1 MSSAMKLTLIFKRN
15 SLKSIELQNV
25 LIPNNLRVTGNELA
39 KRIKFSNGIGK
50 SLPPNRST
58 TIKEFKLRNEGN
70 ISQNFMRSLGN
81 NCKEKYSNEF
91 ELCNLMISFYHKFFN
106 TFDFLIYT
114 FLHYS

>member
-1 MSSAMKLTLIFKRN
+1 MSSAMRLILIFKRN

-25 LIPNNLRVTGNELA
+25 LMPNNLRVLA

-70 ISQNFMRSLGN
+70 I
-81 NCKEKYSNEF
+81 
-91 ELCNLMISFYHKFFN
+91 HKI
-106 TFDFLIYT
+106 L
-114 FLHYS
+114 